1 MHEENIGEMSCFA
14 NIGELHVNIGELHV
28 NIGELHVNI
37 GELHVNIGELHINIG
52 ARMLLEFSF
61 VSVAVVVER
70 IT

>member
-14 NIGELHVNIGELHV
+14 

>member
-28 NIGELHVNI
+28 NIGELHINI
-37 GELHVNIGELHINIG
+37 DELHVNIG

>member
-14 NIGELHVNIGELHV
+14 NIGELHVNIGELHI
-28 NIGELHVNI
+28 NIDELHV
-37 GELHVNIGELHINIG
+37 NIG